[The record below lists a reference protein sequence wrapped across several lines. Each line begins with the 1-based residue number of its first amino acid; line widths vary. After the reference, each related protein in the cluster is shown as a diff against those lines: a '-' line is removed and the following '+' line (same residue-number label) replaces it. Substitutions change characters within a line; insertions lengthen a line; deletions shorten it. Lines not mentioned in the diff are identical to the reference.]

1 MHMSGDGL
9 KIASFD
15 ELKSLLGKAYWL
27 ESQLELAMQ
36 WEAYMVFK
44 KDEFREAL
52 FQISHDSENHK
63 QILNNIFSKIEGLT
77 PEEALEY
84 VQLKGKEFDFN
95 GKWDEEIITE
105 LLKNENLVLDIY
117 TKLHDFSDA
126 NYVKQI
132 WNDENPDNFFK
143 RLEFLISEEKKHIA
157 LLTPLAGKLERVI

>member
-1 MHMSGDGL
+1 MRGEGL
-9 KIASFD
+9 KISSFD
-15 ELKSLLGKAYWL
+15 EFKSLLGRAYWL
-27 ESQLELAMQ
+27 ESQLELVTQ

-63 QILNNIFSKIEGLT
+63 LILNKIFSKIEGLT
-77 PEEALEY
+77 PDEAIEY

-95 GKWDEEIITE
+95 GKWDEEIVTE
-105 LLKNENLVLDIY
+105 LLKHENLVLDIY

-126 NYVKQI
+126 NFIKQI
-132 WNDENPDNFFK
+132 WRDDDSDNFFK
-143 RLEFLISEEKKHIA
+143 KLEFLITEEKKHVA